1 MGIET
6 EQKGRIMAGQN
17 HKAEKGGLLTAKGR
31 ERREREKGNGF
42 KEQGNEVFENNWTGG
57 KLQVQLSATVRNYSQ
72 LLANGGKGRPCE
84 RRKSKVERRSSSV
97 TSTMEDGK
105 SRQRLRAWNGA
116 DYRGMPRKRNY
127 RRKRRNEVLTTRCS
141 NQ

>member
-1 MGIET
+1 MRRRRITCSGLNHFQRRKLSERSSSNRP
-6 EQKGRIMAGQN
+6 ESQK
-17 HKAEKGGLLTAKGR
+17 
-31 ERREREKGNGF
+31 
-42 KEQGNEVFENNWTGG
+42 
-57 KLQVQLSATVRNYSQ
+57 KLAATICNYSQ
-72 LLANGGKGRPCE
+72 LLASGGKGRPCE

-116 DYRGMPRKRNY
+116 HYRGMPRKRNY